1 MVDRRKMKVS
11 AEHQAMLK
19 SWAKVFAAAV
29 IAAYTAGSREWT
41 VILNAGVAALL
52 PVVYSWLD
60 PKDSRYGRRIVV
72 KKKAVKAVK
81 KKVR

>member
-1 MVDRRKMKVS
+1 MKVS

>member
-1 MVDRRKMKVS
+1 MKVS
-11 AEHQAMLK
+11 AEHQAILK

-41 VILNAGVAALL
+41 VMLNAGVAALL
-52 PVVYSWLD
+52 PVVYSCLD

>member
-1 MVDRRKMKVS
+1 MKIT
-11 AEHQAMLK
+11 AEHKAMAK

-29 IAAYTAGSREWT
+29 IAAYSAGSREWT
-41 VILNAGVAALL
+41 VLLNAGVAALL

-72 KKKAVKAVK
+72 KKKAVKVVRK
-81 KKVR
+81 KAK

>member
-1 MVDRRKMKVS
+1 MKVS
-11 AEHQAMLK
+11 SEHKAIVK

-60 PKDSRYGRRIVV
+60 PKDSRYGRRLVV
-72 KKKAVKAVK
+72 KKKAAPRK
-81 KKVR
+81 KR

>member
-1 MVDRRKMKVS
+1 MKVS
-11 AEHQAMLK
+11 TEHKAIAK

-29 IAAYTAGSREWT
+29 IAAYSAGSREWT
-41 VILNAGVAALL
+41 VLVNAGVAALI

-72 KKKAVKAVK
+72 KKKAVKAVRK
-81 KKVR
+81 KAK

>member
-1 MVDRRKMKVS
+1 MKLS
-11 AEHQAMLK
+11 AEHQAILK

>member
-1 MVDRRKMKVS
+1 MKIT
-11 AEHQAMLK
+11 AEHKAMVK

-29 IAAYTAGSREWT
+29 IAAYSAGSRDWT
-41 VILNAGVAALL
+41 VLVNAGVAALI

-72 KKKAVKAVK
+72 KKKAVRK
-81 KKVR
+81 KK

>member
-1 MVDRRKMKVS
+1 MKLS
-11 AEHQAMLK
+11 AEHQAILK

-60 PKDSRYGRRIVV
+60 PKDSRFGRRVVV
-72 KKKAVKAVK
+72 KKKAVKK
-81 KKVR
+81 K

>member
-1 MVDRRKMKVS
+1 MKVS

-60 PKDSRYGRRIVV
+60 PKDSRYGRRLVV

>member
-1 MVDRRKMKVS
+1 MKVS
-11 AEHQAMLK
+11 AEHQAILK

>member
-1 MVDRRKMKVS
+1 MKIS
-11 AEHQAMLK
+11 EEHKAMAK

-29 IAAYTAGSREWT
+29 IAAYSAGSREWT
-41 VILNAGVAALL
+41 VLVNAGVAALI

-72 KKKAVKAVK
+72 KKKAVKAVRK
-81 KKVR
+81 KAK

>member
-1 MVDRRKMKVS
+1 MVNRSIMKLS
-11 AEHQAMLK
+11 AEHQAILK

-72 KKKAVKAVK
+72 KKKAVKK
-81 KKVR
+81 KAK

>member
-1 MVDRRKMKVS
+1 MKLS
-11 AEHQAMLK
+11 SEHQAILK

-29 IAAYTAGSREWT
+29 IAAYTAGSRDWT
-41 VILNAGVAALL
+41 VVLNAGVAALL
-52 PVVYSWLD
+52 PVVYTWLD

-72 KKKAVKAVK
+72 KKKAIKAVK

>member
-1 MVDRRKMKVS
+1 MVNRRIMKLSV
-11 AEHQAMLK
+11 EHQAILK

-29 IAAYTAGSREWT
+29 IAAYSAGSREWT
-41 VILNAGVAALL
+41 VLVNAGVAALI

-72 KKKAVKAVK
+72 KKKAVKAVR
-81 KKVR
+81 KKVK

>member
-1 MVDRRKMKVS
+1 MKVS
-11 AEHQAMLK
+11 AEHKAIAK

-29 IAAYTAGSREWT
+29 IAAYSAGSREWT
-41 VILNAGVAALL
+41 VLVNAGVAALI

-72 KKKAVKAVK
+72 KKKAVKVVRK
-81 KKVR
+81 KAK

>member
-1 MVDRRKMKVS
+1 MKLS
-11 AEHQAMLK
+11 AEHQAILK

-29 IAAYTAGSREWT
+29 IAAYSAGSRDWT
-41 VILNAGVAALL
+41 VILNAGVAALI

-72 KKKAVKAVK
+72 KKKAVKAVR
-81 KKVR
+81 KKVK

>member
-1 MVDRRKMKVS
+1 MKLS
-11 AEHQAMLK
+11 TEHQAILK

-60 PKDSRYGRRIVV
+60 PKDSRFGRRVVV
-72 KKKAVKAVK
+72 KKKAVKK
-81 KKVR
+81 KAK

>member
-1 MVDRRKMKVS
+1 MKIT
-11 AEHQAMLK
+11 AEHKAIAK

-29 IAAYTAGSREWT
+29 IAAYSAGSREWT
-41 VILNAGVAALL
+41 VLVNAGVAALI

-72 KKKAVKAVK
+72 KKKAIKVVRKKAK
-81 KKVR
+81 

>member
-1 MVDRRKMKVS
+1 MKFS
-11 AEHQAMLK
+11 SEHQAMLK

-72 KKKAVKAVK
+72 KKKAVKAVRK
-81 KKVR
+81 KAK

>member
-1 MVDRRKMKVS
+1 MKIT
-11 AEHQAMLK
+11 AEHKAMAK

-29 IAAYTAGSREWT
+29 IAAYSAGSREWT
-41 VILNAGVAALL
+41 VLLNAGVAALI

-72 KKKAVKAVK
+72 KKKAIKVVRKKAK
-81 KKVR
+81 

>member
-1 MVDRRKMKVS
+1 MKVS
-11 AEHQAMLK
+11 AEHKAIAK

-29 IAAYTAGSREWT
+29 IAAHSAGSREWS
-41 VILNAGVAALL
+41 VLVNAGVAALI

-72 KKKAVKAVK
+72 KKKAVKVVRK
-81 KKVR
+81 KAK